1 MDIVANSYFLRNLR
15 NLPFFTLDLG
25 KSKKMVNDDD
35 NRFRKL
41 NEFQLRYKNLYG
53 GSLTNFG
60 NIANKVK
67 FYEDV
72 TINGKLFLIFK
83 DEDIYEIE
91 WDDKDLID
99 MEGYLLETLR
109 KIDETEEVEAETEEK
124 NYQKIEEYASEND
137 VWVAHDEKNKG
148 RKYMVDQTLD
158 RVAYREA
165 LLKKLGK
172 K

>member
-25 KSKKMVNDDD
+25 KSKKIVNDEN

-53 GSLTNFG
+53 GSLTEFG
-60 NIANKVK
+60 NIGNKVK

-72 TINGKLFLIFK
+72 TIKGKLFLIFK
-83 DEDIYEIE
+83 DEDIYEIQF
-91 WDDKDLID
+91 DDKEIEDI
-99 MEGYLLETLR
+99 EGYLLDTLR
-109 KIDETEEVEAETEEK
+109 KVDQAEETESETEEY
-124 NYQKIEEYASEND
+124 NYKKIEEYAENND
-137 VWVAHDEKNKG
+137 VWIAHDEKNKG

-158 RVAYREA
+158 REAYREA